1 MKKRDYIIAIKN
13 ISKLL
18 ENKDIISAYEYG
30 SYKNPG
36 LSDIDLFLVIK
47 NKKNSLLKKIINNLK
62 KKELKFFF
70 EYSTIMIVNES
81 FLKNA
86 LLFDDL
92 TLNKIYGK
100 NIKINKYKKYSNL
113 LFLLSILEWLPE
125 RTLRLKENIKNF
137 KKVNLRQHLGL
148 LNSLKYTYLK
158 VDKYINNNLINYY
171 CKKINLLR
179 NDKNILKKKN
189 KVLIFSKKIL
199 KFSNKLI
206 YRFSRSP
213 SIKSLNVRINGRLE
227 MKFKN
232 NWKIIYSEIKDE
244 KEQNN
249 ITVPLVYSLPFAFHL
264 KNSNT
269 LSKILVKKFK
279 MNKNYKIKIKNKK
292 INIILNKRNKLI
304 NDNIELLLKNNI
316 FKGLY
321 KFGWFLNKNA
331 KEI

>member
-1 MKKRDYIIAIKN
+1 MKKRDYIIAIKK

-47 NKKNSLLKKIINNLK
+47 NKKNSLLKKIVNNLK

-100 NIKINKYKKYSNL
+100 NIKINKYKEYSNL

-171 CKKINLLR
+171 CKKINLFR
-179 NDKNILKKKN
+179 NDKNILKKK
-189 KVLIFSKKIL
+189 I
-199 KFSNKLI
+199 
-206 YRFSRSP
+206 RC
-213 SIKSLNVRINGRLE
+213 
-227 MKFKN
+227 
-232 NWKIIYSEIKDE
+232 
-244 KEQNN
+244 
-249 ITVPLVYSLPFAFHL
+249 
-264 KNSNT
+264 
-269 LSKILVKKFK
+269 
-279 MNKNYKIKIKNKK
+279 
-292 INIILNKRNKLI
+292 
-304 NDNIELLLKNNI
+304 
-316 FKGLY
+316 
-321 KFGWFLNKNA
+321 
-331 KEI
+331 

>member
-1 MKKRDYIIAIKN
+1 MKKRDYIIAIKS

-81 FLKNA
+81 FLKNV

-189 KVLIFSKKIL
+189 KVLIFSKKIF

-249 ITVPLVYSLPFAFHL
+249 ITVPLVYSLPFTFHL

-292 INIILNKRNKLI
+292 ISIMII
-304 NDNIELLLKNNI
+304 
-316 FKGLY
+316 
-321 KFGWFLNKNA
+321 
-331 KEI
+331 